1 VPKETPP
8 PRVSLV
14 PAGHVALASPV
25 GPSPRMKPVFPP
37 TRASCD
43 ESTPSIRSAFKF
55 GDFTFELVAI
65 GGYPALGRSVNAGDA
80 PVFVKIVGNDAA
92 LLGPGGTIGRSRR
105 TRYLPAQ

>member
-25 GPSPRMKPVFPP
+25 G
-37 TRASCD
+37 
-43 ESTPSIRSAFKF
+43 
-55 GDFTFELVAI
+55 LAI

-80 PVFVKIVGNDAA
+80 PVFVKIVVNDAA